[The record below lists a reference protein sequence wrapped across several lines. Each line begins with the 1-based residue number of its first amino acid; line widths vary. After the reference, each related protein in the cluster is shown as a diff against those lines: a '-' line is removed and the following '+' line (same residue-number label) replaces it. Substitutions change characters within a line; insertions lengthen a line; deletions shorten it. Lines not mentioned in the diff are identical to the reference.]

1 MNRTTHA
8 LLTGALT
15 AGLLLGSVPG
25 ISQVPSAY
33 AQTTL
38 SVTTDTNTIVAE
50 GGYSSDGEAL
60 GGVPAFLTVADSQNR
75 IIHADQLKTDT
86 AGRYRFE
93 WTMANDAP
101 TGTYSVKVR
110 IEGEER
116 ASTFSFTNSRTFDTF
131 LPVAL
136 SPYRFTGE
144 LNAGQSQAV
153 LYDKDNGLTISSAQG
168 RSNVDVNLYTAQ
180 NAVRS
185 AYSSDSSTNYL
196 TISVPTRDLDAV
208 VTVPGGVVRQM
219 LTSFG
224 EDAHLLVAAE
234 AGSYDLPLAA
244 LEPSI
249 LTGVKEGTN
258 SDLTFSIRRLAAND
272 AISYNINSQLN
283 TLKATRV
290 ASPTEFAVTAHY
302 NGQSIPIRDY
312 GRNYVRYSI
321 DLAGSKANHGG
332 SYSALFRHP
341 VNGELMTTPSALYQD
356 YSGRGKLV
364 ISRPGNGIYAP
375 INAFRTF
382 ADLNTPHR
390 SYRDLEQLASRYVIR
405 GRSETLFD
413 LNGKITRAEFATL
426 MIRALGLADKQG
438 TSRFGD
444 IPTATW
450 YTDTVNIGAT
460 LGLINGYS
468 SYAFGPHDNISREQM
483 VTLLARG
490 LQYVTERP
498 YVDTVRVLGPV
509 PKRDEISTWARDD
522 MALAIQT
529 GILVASDFPDF
540 MWAGYTPQADATREE
555 AGEML
560 YRLLA
565 YLKLI

>member
-1 MNRTTHA
+1 MKRTSHVW
-8 LLTGALT
+8 LTSALT

-33 AQTTL
+33 AETTL
-38 SVTTDTNTIVAE
+38 SVTAGSNTIAAT
-50 GGYSSDGEAL
+50 GSYQNDGEAL
-60 GGVPAFLTVADSQNR
+60 GGVPAFLTVTDSQNR

-116 ASTFSFTNSRTFDTF
+116 SSTYSFTNSRSFDTF
-131 LPVAL
+131 LPVAI

-144 LNAGQSQAV
+144 LNAGQAQAV
-153 LYDKDNGLTISSAQG
+153 IYDKDNGLTITTAQG
-168 RSNVDVNLYTAQ
+168 RSTVAVNLYTAQ
-180 NAVRS
+180 NAVRT
-185 AYSSDSSTNYL
+185 AYSSDSNTNYL

-208 VTVPGGVVRQM
+208 VIVPGGVVRQM
-219 LTSFG
+219 LTSYG
-224 EDAHLLVAAE
+224 DDAHLLVAAE

-244 LEPSI
+244 LDPSI
-249 LTGVKEGTN
+249 LTGVKDGTN
-258 SDLTFSIRRLAAND
+258 ADLTFSIRRLSASD
-272 AISYNINSQLN
+272 AVSSNINTQLN

-290 ASPTEFAVTAHY
+290 ASPTEFGVTAHY
-302 NGQSIPIRDY
+302 NGQTIPIRDY
-312 GRNYVRYSI
+312 GHEYVRYSI
-321 DLAGSKANHGG
+321 DLARSKADLAGQ
-332 SYSALFRHP
+332 YSALFRHP
-341 VNGELMTTPSALYQD
+341 VNGELMTTPSSLYQD

-364 ISRPGNGIYAP
+364 ISRPGNGLYVP

-382 ADLNTPHR
+382 DDLKSSLTN
-390 SYRDLEQLASRYVIR
+390 YRDLEQLASRYVIR
-405 GRSETLFD
+405 GRSETQFD
-413 LNGKITRAEFATL
+413 LLGKITRAEFATL

-444 IPTATW
+444 IPSATW

-460 LGLINGYS
+460 LGLINGYN

-490 LQYVTERP
+490 LQYVADRP

-509 PKRDEISTWARDD
+509 PNREAISSWARDD
-522 MALAIQT
+522 VALAIQT
-529 GILVASDFPDF
+529 GILEPSDYNNHLAQGF
-540 MWAGYTPQADATREE
+540 APQVDATRKD
-555 AGEML
+555 AGQML